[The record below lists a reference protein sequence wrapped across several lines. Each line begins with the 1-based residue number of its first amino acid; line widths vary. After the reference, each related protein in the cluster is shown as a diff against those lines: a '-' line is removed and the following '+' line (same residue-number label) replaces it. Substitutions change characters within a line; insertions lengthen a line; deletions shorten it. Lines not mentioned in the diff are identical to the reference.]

1 VRGLGLQYRE
11 ELILNINVF
20 IVWGLGVQ
28 YGDEL
33 ILNITVFIV
42 WVVGSAIWRGTY
54 S

>member
-1 VRGLGLQYRE
+1 LQYRE